1 MERSKILTEEI
12 REALAKYPQYSQDGK
27 GGRAVALMR
36 LYITGTA
43 ATFYILEGEPRGEYE
58 GREEWHLY
66 GLSNMER
73 GEGFRYDYFSLAE
86 LEGLNMYGGLV
97 RLERDEHFNPCELS
111 EIAEVAANC
120 SGIWKK
126 ETEEHT
132 NEN

>member
-43 ATFYILEGEPRGEYE
+43 ATFYILEGEPRGE
-58 GREEWHLY
+58 
-66 GLSNMER
+66 
-73 GEGFRYDYFSLAE
+73 GFRYDYFSLAE

-120 SGIWKK
+120 SGIWKE